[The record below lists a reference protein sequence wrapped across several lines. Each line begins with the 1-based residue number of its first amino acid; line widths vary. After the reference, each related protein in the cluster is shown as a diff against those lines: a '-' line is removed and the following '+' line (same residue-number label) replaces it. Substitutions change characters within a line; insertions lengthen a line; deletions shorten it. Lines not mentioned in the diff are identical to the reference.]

1 MIEGESGIEPDNND
15 FTESKS
21 VRALRASSAVEL
33 RHRQLNIWLAAM
45 ANSNIT
51 VLDSSSITCQSCAQT
66 ITKLAN
72 LP

>member
-1 MIEGESGIEPDNND
+1 
-15 FTESKS
+15 
-21 VRALRASSAVEL
+21 LRASSAIEL